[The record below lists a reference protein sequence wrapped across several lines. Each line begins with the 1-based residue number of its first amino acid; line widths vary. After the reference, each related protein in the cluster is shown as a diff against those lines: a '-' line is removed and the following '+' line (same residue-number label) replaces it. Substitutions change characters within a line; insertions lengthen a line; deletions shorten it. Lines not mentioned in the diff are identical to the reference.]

1 MQHINAVHSTSTL
14 YLKNLLKNQ
23 RSVSLKN
30 QYIIRHFTVSFMSPV
45 NNNVTIF
52 PIDFF
57 ISVITFLLYCFTKS
71 LFRTENILLRK
82 KEIIFLENKFKI
94 KYTMVFASPSEFS
107 VSTLQLGHV
116 LLEQRNAEVTVRNSR
131 SGGPISEIF

>member
-52 PIDFF
+52 PIDFL
-57 ISVITFLLYCFTKS
+57 FLLLHSFYIVLPKVYFGLKIS
-71 LFRTENILLRK
+71 YYGK
-82 KEIIFLENKFKI
+82 KK
-94 KYTMVFASPSEFS
+94 
-107 VSTLQLGHV
+107 
-116 LLEQRNAEVTVRNSR
+116 
-131 SGGPISEIF
+131 